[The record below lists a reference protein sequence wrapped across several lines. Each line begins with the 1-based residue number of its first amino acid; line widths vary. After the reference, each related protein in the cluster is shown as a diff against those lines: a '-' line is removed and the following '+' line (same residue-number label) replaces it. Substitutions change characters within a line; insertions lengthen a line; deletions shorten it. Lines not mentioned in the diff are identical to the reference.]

1 MHTEILSLSPL
12 PFLPLASD
20 HYLFITISL
29 CLNIISPRKNTTVK
43 DDVSK
48 DISWH
53 DSLCPKTAHCLKGGY
68 WKDFAQASF
77 LSPIIYGRDLV
88 SSKWSCL
95 QFLAWLMT
103 PFPAPV
109 SHIVSI
115 WTLVDDLSTD
125 HTWKPCMPLAVFSKN
140 VNLFPTETP
149 KSTDEL
155 WIHQIYE

>member
-1 MHTEILSLSPL
+1 MHIAILSLLPPPL
-12 PFLPLASD
+12 LPLASD
-20 HYLFITISL
+20 CYLSITIRL
-29 CLNIISPRKNTTVK
+29 CLNIISPSRNNTVK

-53 DSLCPKTAHCLKGGY
+53 DYLCPKTAHCLKGGY

-88 SSKWSCL
+88 SSKWNCL

-115 WTLVDDLSTD
+115 WILVDDLSTD
-125 HTWKPCMPLAVFSKN
+125 HTWKLCMPLAVFSKN
-140 VNLFPTETP
+140 VNPFPTETP